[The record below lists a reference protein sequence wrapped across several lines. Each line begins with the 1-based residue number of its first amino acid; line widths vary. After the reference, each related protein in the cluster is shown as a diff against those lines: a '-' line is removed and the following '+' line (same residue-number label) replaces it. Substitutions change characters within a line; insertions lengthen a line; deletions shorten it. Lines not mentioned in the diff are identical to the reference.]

1 MSVAD
6 PYRLQRFVTAQA
18 GAYETAL
25 GELRRG
31 QKESHWIWYVFP
43 QVAGLG
49 FSPTS
54 EFYAIRSRD
63 EALAYLR
70 HESLGPR
77 LRECA
82 QALLAL
88 EGRHINAILGT
99 PDNLKLRSSMTLFA
113 AVSPADTAFQAVL
126 DKYFEGQ
133 PDGRTLVFLAGGGGG
148 PRPA

>member
-1 MSVAD
+1 MNAAD
-6 PYRLQRFVTAQA
+6 PHDLQRFVTAQS
-18 GAYETAL
+18 GAYEVAL

-31 QKESHWIWYVFP
+31 NKESHWIWYIFP

-54 EFYAIRSRD
+54 EFYAIRGRD

-70 HESLGPR
+70 HGLLGPR

-82 QALLAL
+82 QALLGIN
-88 EGRHINAILGT
+88 GRHINAIMGS

-113 AVSPADTAFQAVL
+113 AVSPDVPVFQGVL
-126 DKYFEGQ
+126 DKYFGGQ
-133 PDGRTLVFLAGGGGG
+133 ADERTLAFLAE
-148 PRPA
+148 R